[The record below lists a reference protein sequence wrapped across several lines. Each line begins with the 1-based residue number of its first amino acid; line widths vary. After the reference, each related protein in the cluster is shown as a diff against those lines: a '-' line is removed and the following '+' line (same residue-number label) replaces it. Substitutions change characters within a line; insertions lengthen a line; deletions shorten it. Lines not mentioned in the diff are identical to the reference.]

1 MQSGKCGKIGSTS
14 VKVSVIRQQINEKFY
29 RQKNPRLVFSN
40 FEFVAKIVAN
50 YFEQLHLSL
59 RDAFP
64 REKFA
69 SFRL

>member
-14 VKVSVIRQQINEKFY
+14 VKVSVIRQQIKEKFCWE
-29 RQKNPRLVFSN
+29 KNPRLVFSN

-50 YFEQLHLSL
+50 YFEQLHLSR